1 MSAMFNW
8 VQHLPVLSMT
18 VVVVGALLVADRYHS
33 HNRLRPRQ
41 RKVAVAFKGVSSGL
55 LPPLGIIF
63 GLLIGFV
70 AAEVWAD
77 FEKAKVAV
85 NQEAGALREVTLIAA
100 SLGGETRSTA
110 PRAGPQAH
118 RDRGER
124 RNGRA
129 WRSRAPTVMSSS
141 APLAEALKL
150 AFALTPATDGQ
161 ASAQRALAASL
172 QSAFEARRQRII
184 ISESTVSWVKWTGI
198 VLQGFIALIA
208 IALVHSDNRL
218 SAALAMTLF
227 AVGMGL
233 AIVLIAAYDRPFTG
247 HLSVSPRILLEVMPE
262 ASGPAPA

>member
-18 VVVVGALLVADRYHS
+18 VVVVGALLVATAIIHTIVFA
-33 HNRLRPRQ
+33 LA
-41 RKVAVAFKGVSSGL
+41 KGKTAVAFKGVSSGL

-63 GLLIGFV
+63 GLLTGFV

-77 FEKAKVAV
+77 FENAKVAI
-85 NQEAGALREVTLIAA
+85 NREAGALREVTLIAA
-100 SLGGETRSTA
+100 SLGGETEARLRELVRKHIA
-110 PRAGPQAH
+110 IAVNEEWPRMAEQSA
-118 RDRGER
+118 
-124 RNGRA
+124 N
-129 WRSRAPTVMSSS
+129 VMSSS

-150 AFALTPATDGQ
+150 AFTLTPATEGQ

-172 QSAFEARRQRII
+172 QSALEARRQRII

-198 VLQGFIALIA
+198 ILQGLIALIA

-218 SAALAMTLF
+218 SAALAMSLF

-247 HLSVSPRILLEVMPE
+247 HLSVSPRVLLEVMPE
-262 ASGPAPA
+262 ASGPAPP

>member
-1 MSAMFNW
+1 MFNW
-8 VQHLPVLSMT
+8 IQHLPILWMT
-18 VVVVGALLVADRYHS
+18 VVVVGGLLVLTAILHAIVFALAKGKRG
-33 HNRLRPRQ
+33 
-41 RKVAVAFKGVSSGL
+41 VAFKGVSPGL

-63 GLLIGFV
+63 GLLTGFV
-70 AAEVWAD
+70 AADVWGG
-77 FEKAKVAV
+77 FENAKVAI
-85 NQEAGALREVTLIAA
+85 NREAGALREVTLIAA
-100 SLGGETRSTA
+100 SLGGESEARLRELVRKHIEIAVNKEWPSMEA
-110 PRAGPQAH
+110 QSA
-118 RDRGER
+118 
-124 RNGRA
+124 N
-129 WRSRAPTVMSSS
+129 VMSSS

-172 QSAFEARRQRII
+172 QSALEARRQRII

-198 VLQGFIALIA
+198 LLQGFIALIA

-227 AVGMGL
+227 ATGMGL